1 MTMQESPRAAEPQQ
15 EFFAVDALRTGK
27 NERGFKL
34 TMLEKQVSK
43 AIVKLVEA
51 DADPYVL
58 AMAELAMSLAANI
71 AAGNVKG
78 RAVANEATA
87 LRETLASL
95 QADTLDAAGAETG
108 HVLPEN
114 VIDFVA
120 AMGQSPTHG
129 QDARSM

>member
-120 AMGQSPTHG
+120 AMGKTPTLG

>member
-120 AMGQSPTHG
+120 AMGKAPKLG

>member
-1 MTMQESPRAAEPQQ
+1 MTMQDSPRAAEPQQ
-15 EFFAVDALRTGK
+15 EFFAVDALRSGK

-120 AMGQSPTHG
+120 AMGKTPKLG
-129 QDARSM
+129 RDARSM

>member
-1 MTMQESPRAAEPQQ
+1 MDMQKSPRAAEPQQ

-27 NERGFKL
+27 NERGFQL
-34 TMLEKQVSK
+34 TMLEKQVGK
-43 AIVKLVEA
+43 AIGKLVEA
-51 DADPYVL
+51 DADAYVL

-71 AAGNVKG
+71 AAGNAKG

-120 AMGQSPTHG
+120 AMGKTPTLG
-129 QDARSM
+129 RDARSM